1 MMLPQGWI
9 ETQLEVICHSIN
21 YGCTS
26 TSDAKRGD
34 IRYIRITDIQ
44 DNDVEW
50 SNVPY
55 LVTPPKDIEKYEL
68 NKGDLVF
75 ARTGATVGKSH
86 LFVALP
92 YRSVFASYL
101 IRVRCNEKFLCPIYA
116 KWFFQ
121 SPQYWKQINDGA
133 EGTGQPN
140 FNGTKLAHL
149 VVPLPP
155 LAEQRRIVAKLDSLT
170 ARIARARAELKRVV
184 EASPSAKRTVLRSGV
199 LGELTETWRSHVA
212 QENIESILKRI
223 PIPKQGRGGRTATD
237 KVIHGAAA
245 LSVNKPDIKLPDGW
259 GWVPLLRLARQE
271 TGHTPSRSKPEYW
284 DGDISW
290 IGIRDAGTHHGR
302 RIDHTLQTITNA
314 GLANSSARLLP
325 AGTVCLS
332 RTASVGY
339 VTIMNKPMATSQDFA
354 TWTCSDALIPEFL
367 MFALMAE
374 GQDIRKFGMGS
385 THTTIYFPEIRAL
398 HIALPPV
405 TEQIEIVRRIHS
417 DLSRLDRL
425 ETEAQRA
432 LTLIDRLESS
442 LLAKAFRGELVP
454 QDPNDEPASVLL
466 NRIRTERAADT
477 KPKRGRKQSTQ
488 DMPVPKKRQT

>member
-1 MMLPQGWI
+1 MMLPQGWV

-44 DNDVEW
+44 YNDVEW
-50 SNVPY
+50 NNVPY

-86 LFVALP
+86 LFVTLP

-101 IRVRCNEKFLCPIYA
+101 IRVRCNEKFLCPTYA

-170 ARIARARAELKRVV
+170 ARIAHARAELERVQELKV
-184 EASPSAKRTVLRSGV
+184 HLRRQALHSCFADLGKHELL
-199 LGELTETWRSHVA
+199 LGELVQGIEAGKNMRCVERPPVAGEKGVVKVSAVTWGRFDATQTKTLPNDYLPPTKARIMKDDLLISRANTLELVGAAVIVDVQPDNIFLSDKILRLIVDENKKSWVLWYLRSPEGRS
-212 QENIESILKRI
+212 QIESL
-223 PIPKQGRGGRTATD
+223 ATGNQLSMRN
-237 KVIHGAAA
+237 ISQAA
-245 LSVNKPDIKLPDGW
+245 LRQIKIPLPEASIRQK
-259 GWVPLLRLARQE
+259 RL
-271 TGHTPSRSKPEYW
+271 T
-284 DGDISW
+284 
-290 IGIRDAGTHHGR
+290 
-302 RIDHTLQTITNA
+302 
-314 GLANSSARLLP
+314 RL
-325 AGTVCLS
+325 
-332 RTASVGY
+332 TA
-339 VTIMNKPMATSQDFA
+339 A
-354 TWTCSDALIPEFL
+354 
-367 MFALMAE
+367 
-374 GQDIRKFGMGS
+374 
-385 THTTIYFPEIRAL
+385 IRAEMS
-398 HIALPPV
+398 I
-405 TEQIEIVRRIHS
+405 
-417 DLSRLDRL
+417 

-432 LTLIDRLESS
+432 LALLNRLQSS

-466 NRIRTERAADT
+466 DRIRAERAAT
-477 KPKRGRKQSTQ
+477 PKPKRGRKQSAQ
-488 DMPVPKKRQT
+488 DMPLPRKRQTEKHD

>member
-1 MMLPQGWI
+1 MLPQRWV
-9 ETQLEVICHSIN
+9 ETQLEAICHSIN

-50 SNVPY
+50 NNVPY
-55 LVTPPKDIEKYEL
+55 LVTLPKDIEKYEL

-86 LFVALP
+86 LFDTLP

-101 IRVRCNEKFLCPIYA
+101 IRVRCNEKFLCPTYA

-121 SPQYWKQINDGA
+121 SPQYWTQINDGA

-170 ARIARARAELKRVV
+170 ARIARARAELER
-184 EASPSAKRTVLRSGV
+184 AKRLQKQLLSKFLDSEFSCDGELLK
-199 LGELTETWRSHVA
+199 LGELAEDVRYGTA
-212 QENIESILKRI
+212 QKCDYNPALTPVLRI
-223 PIPKQGRGGRTATD
+223 PNIASGNIDTSDLKHSTFTEKEIKKLSLCNGDLLIVRSNGSVDLVGQSAVADTQVSGFLFAGYLIRIRLKNKDITPYFVHYWLRSPQARS
-237 KVIHGAAA
+237 VINAAA
-245 LSVNKPDIKLPDGW
+245 KSTSGVNNINSEQLKNLQIKI
-259 GWVPLLRLARQE
+259 
-271 TGHTPSRSKPEYW
+271 PSRSKQ
-284 DGDISW
+284 
-290 IGIRDAGTHHGR
+290 
-302 RIDHTLQTITNA
+302 RII
-314 GLANSSARLLP
+314 
-325 AGTVCLS
+325 VS
-332 RTASVGY
+332 RIVKAFS
-339 VTIMNKPMATSQDFA
+339 
-354 TWTCSDALIPEFL
+354 
-367 MFALMAE
+367 
-374 GQDIRKFGMGS
+374 
-385 THTTIYFPEIRAL
+385 RA
-398 HIALPPV
+398 
-405 TEQIEIVRRIHS
+405 
-417 DLSRLDRL
+417 DRL

-432 LTLIDRLESS
+432 LNLLNRLEAS

-466 NRIRTERAADT
+466 DRIQTERAAAP
-477 KPKRGRKQSTQ
+477 KPKRGRSRQSTQ
-488 DMPVPKKRQT
+488 DIPLPRKRQTGKYD

>member
-1 MMLPQGWI
+1 MLPQGWV
-9 ETQLEVICHSIN
+9 ETQLEAICHSIN

-50 SNVPY
+50 NNVPY
-55 LVTPPKDIEKYEL
+55 LVTLPKDIEKYEL

-86 LFVALP
+86 LFDTLP

-101 IRVRCNEKFLCPIYA
+101 IRVRCNEKFLCPTYA

-121 SPQYWKQINDGA
+121 SPQYWTQINDGA

-170 ARIARARAELKRVV
+170 ARIARARAELER
-184 EASPSAKRTVLRSGV
+184 AKRLQKQLLSKFLDSEFSCDGELLK
-199 LGELTETWRSHVA
+199 LGELAEDVRYGTA
-212 QENIESILKRI
+212 QKCDYNPALTPVLRI
-223 PIPKQGRGGRTATD
+223 PNIASGNIDTSDLKHSTFTEKEIKKLSLCNGDLLIVRSNGSVDLVGQSAVADTQVSGFLFAGYLIRIRLKNKDITPYFVHYWLRSPQARS
-237 KVIHGAAA
+237 VINAAA
-245 LSVNKPDIKLPDGW
+245 KSTSGVNNINSEQLKNLQIKI
-259 GWVPLLRLARQE
+259 
-271 TGHTPSRSKPEYW
+271 PSRSKQ
-284 DGDISW
+284 
-290 IGIRDAGTHHGR
+290 
-302 RIDHTLQTITNA
+302 RII
-314 GLANSSARLLP
+314 
-325 AGTVCLS
+325 VS
-332 RTASVGY
+332 RIVKAFS
-339 VTIMNKPMATSQDFA
+339 
-354 TWTCSDALIPEFL
+354 
-367 MFALMAE
+367 
-374 GQDIRKFGMGS
+374 
-385 THTTIYFPEIRAL
+385 RA
-398 HIALPPV
+398 
-405 TEQIEIVRRIHS
+405 
-417 DLSRLDRL
+417 DRL

-432 LTLIDRLESS
+432 LNLLNRLEAS

-466 NRIRTERAADT
+466 DRIQTERAAAP
-477 KPKRGRKQSTQ
+477 KPKRGRSRQSTQ
-488 DMPVPKKRQT
+488 DIPLPRKRQTGKYD